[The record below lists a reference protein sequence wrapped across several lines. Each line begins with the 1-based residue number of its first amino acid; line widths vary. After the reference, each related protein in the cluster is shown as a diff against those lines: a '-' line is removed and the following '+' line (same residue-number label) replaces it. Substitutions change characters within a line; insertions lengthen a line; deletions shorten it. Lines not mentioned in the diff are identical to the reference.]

1 MQYSAT
7 NLIFFKIIHYIVLFY
22 SILKDVIMPVSTV
35 INVTHLAPS
44 ILRTTQ
50 VTYRVECV
58 PRVKLGGLEFI
69 IKKSE
74 MTHRSL

>member
-1 MQYSAT
+1 
-7 NLIFFKIIHYIVLFY
+7 
-22 SILKDVIMPVSTV
+22 MPVSTV
-35 INVTHLAPS
+35 ITVTHLAPS
-44 ILRTTQ
+44 IVRTTQ

-69 IKKSE
+69 VKKSE